1 MKIRIVLAAL
11 SLPFCS
17 ATAGFA
23 APGGALGTIE
33 PGKWFCE
40 VPGDAAAP
48 AKAVPAE
55 NFTAIKDSSYRA
67 ADGSEGHY
75 LLLGEVLTMTSGAL
89 RGNRYALDSQATIRK
104 LGPGGE
110 PIALR
115 CVRAGDPAANTASV
129 DPVNPSA
136 VSGQVEPAGI
146 PPAAGPG

>member
-1 MKIRIVLAAL
+1 MLARLAAFC
-11 SLPFCS
+11 LPLCLAS
-17 ATAGFA
+17 PSIA

-48 AKAVPAE
+48 AKAVPTE
-55 NFTAIKDSSYRA
+55 NFTAVKDSSYRA

-75 LLLGEVLTMTSGAL
+75 LLLGDVLTMTSGAL
-89 RGNRYALDSQATIRK
+89 RGNRYTLDSQATMRK
-104 LGPGGE
+104 LGPSGE
-110 PIALR
+110 PVALR

-136 VSGQVEPAGI
+136 VPGQVEPAGV